1 MKFVATLVTYAV
13 HNRAGRR
20 NLTQLARFLGIL
32 LGLVTAYSI
41 IFHLIMDSEGQH
53 FTWVTGFYW
62 TLTVMSTLGFGDIT
76 FTSDLGRMFSII
88 VLLSGMIFLL
98 VLLPFTFIEFFY
110 APWMKLQ
117 ESKRAPRELPASL
130 TGHVLLSHF
139 DPVTEALVPRL
150 KQFGFPYALIV
161 PDIEDALRLHDE
173 RVHVVVGD
181 LDDPDTYRRCG
192 VERAALV
199 AATSTDPVNT
209 NVAFT
214 VRELSATVP
223 ILTTANSAESV
234 DVLQLAGSTNVLQ
247 LGEMMGQSLARR
259 IIGGDALSH
268 VIGTFD
274 DLLIAEATAAGTPL
288 VGKPIADC
296 KLRENLGVTIAGIWE
311 RGTFV
316 PPKPTTTIQ
325 ENTVLILAGS
335 REQFQKYDELFCIYH
350 VSEAP
355 VVIIGGGRSGRATGA
370 ALKRRGAD
378 YRIIETLPERIRDT
392 EHYVHGDAASL
403 EVLTRAGIME
413 APAVVIT
420 PHEDDVNT
428 YLTIYCR
435 RLRPDIQII
444 TRATFER
451 NISTMHRAGAD
462 FVMSYASMGAN
473 SILNVLKNSDI
484 LMLAEGLDVF
494 RVAVPPGLAGKTLAD
509 SGIRERTNCSVITIA
524 DAEGNHVNPTPDVVL
539 ADDAHIVL
547 IGNVESEKKFL
558 ETFQIGAAN

>member
-1 MKFVATLVTYAV
+1 MKFVATLVTYAA

-20 NLTQLARFLGIL
+20 NLAQLFRFLAIL
-32 LGLVTAYSI
+32 LALVTVYSA
-41 IFHLIMDSEGQH
+41 IFHYIMAAEGQK
-53 FTWVTGFYW
+53 FSWMTGFYW

-76 FTSDLGRMFSII
+76 FTSDLGRFFSIV
-88 VLLSGMIFLL
+88 VLLSGMLFLL

-117 ESKRAPRELPASL
+117 ESKRAPRSLPPTLS
-130 TGHVLLSHF
+130 GHVLLSHF
-139 DPVTEALVPRL
+139 DPVTEALIPRL
-150 KQFGFPYALIV
+150 EQFKFPYAVIV
-161 PDIEDALRLHDE
+161 PELEDALRLYDE
-173 RVHVVVGD
+173 RIRVVVGD
-181 LDDPDTYRRCG
+181 LDDPETYRRCG

-214 VRELSATVP
+214 VRELSADVP

-234 DVLQLAGSTNVLQ
+234 DVLELAGSTHVLR

-274 DLLIAEATAAGTPL
+274 DLLIAEATTAGTPL
-288 VGKPIADC
+288 VGKCIADC
-296 KLRENLGVTIAGIWE
+296 KLRENIGVTIAGVWE

-316 PPKPTTTIQ
+316 TPKPSTVIQ
-325 ENTVLILAGS
+325 ANTVLILAGS

-355 VVIIGGGRSGRATGA
+355 IVIIGGGRTGRATGG
-370 ALKRRGAD
+370 ALERRGAD
-378 YRIIETLPERIRDT
+378 YRIVESLAERIRDT

-420 PHEDDVNT
+420 PHEDDINT

-494 RVAVPPGLAGKTLAD
+494 RVPVPPVLAGKTLAD
-509 SGIRERTNCSVITIA
+509 SGIREKTNCSVIA
-524 DAEGNHVNPTPDVVL
+524 LSDSDGKHVNPGPDARLTVGSQ
-539 ADDAHIVL
+539 IVL
-547 IGNVESEKKFL
+547 IGDIEAEKKFL
-558 ETFQIGAAN
+558 TTYGVSM

>member
-13 HNRAGRR
+13 HNRSGRR
-20 NLTQLARFLGIL
+20 NLLQLGRFLAL
-32 LGLVTAYSI
+32 FLALVLAFSVL
-41 IFHLIMDSEGQH
+41 FHFIMASEGQRYS
-53 FTWVTGFYW
+53 WVTGLYW

-76 FTSDLGRMFSII
+76 FTSDLGRFFSIV

-117 ESKRAPRELPASL
+117 ESQRAPRKLPTSL
-130 TGHVLLSHF
+130 SGHVLLCHH
-139 DPVTEALVPRL
+139 DPVTEALIPRL
-150 KQFGFPYALIV
+150 EQFQFPYALIV
-161 PDIEDALRLHDE
+161 PNLEEALRLHDE

-181 LDDPDTYRRCG
+181 LDDPETYRACG

-199 AATSTDPVNT
+199 ASTATDPVNV

-214 VRELSATVP
+214 VRELSASVP
-223 ILTTANSAESV
+223 ILTTANSAEAV
-234 DVLQLAGSTNVLQ
+234 DILELAGSTNVLR

-259 IIGGDALSH
+259 ITGGDALSH

-274 DLLIAEATAAGTPL
+274 DLLIAEATVAGTPL
-288 VGKPIADC
+288 VGKSIADC
-296 KLRENLGVTIAGIWE
+296 KLRETLGVTIAGVWE

-316 PPKPTTTIQ
+316 TPKPETVIAA
-325 ENTVLILAGS
+325 NTVLILAGS

-350 VSEAP
+350 NTEAP

-370 ALKRRGAD
+370 ALARRGAD
-378 YRIIETLPERIRDT
+378 YRIVESLAARIRDPAK
-392 EHYVHGDAASL
+392 YIHGDAASL
-403 EVLTRAGIME
+403 DVLTRAGIMD

-420 PHEDDVNT
+420 PHEDDINT

-451 NISTMHRAGAD
+451 NISTIHRAGAD

-473 SILNVLKNSDI
+473 SILNVLKNADV

-494 RVAVPPGLAGKTLAD
+494 RVPVPRALAGRNLAN
-509 SGIRERTNCSVITIA
+509 SGIRERTNCSVIALT
-524 DAEGNHVNPTPDVVL
+524 DAEGKHINPSPESNLTEGDQLV
-539 ADDAHIVL
+539 I
-547 IGNVESEKKFL
+547 IGDVESERKFL
-558 ETFQIGAAN
+558 AHYSS

>member
-1 MKFVATLVTYAV
+1 MKFVATLVAYSV

-20 NLTQLARFLGIL
+20 NLVQLFRFLAIL
-32 LGLVTAYSI
+32 LALVTVFSI
-41 IFHLIMDSEGQH
+41 LFHFIMAAEGQKY
-53 FTWVTGFYW
+53 TWMTGFYW

-76 FTSDLGRMFSII
+76 FTSDLGRFFSIV
-88 VLLSGMIFLL
+88 VLLSGMMFLL

-117 ESKRAPRELPASL
+117 ESRRAPRQLPTTLS
-130 TGHVLLSHF
+130 GHVLLSHF
-139 DPVTEALVPRL
+139 DPVTEALIPRL
-150 KQFGFPYALIV
+150 EQFKFPYAVIV
-161 PDIEDALRLHDE
+161 PELEDALRLHDE
-173 RVHVVVGD
+173 RIHVVVGD
-181 LDDPDTYRRCG
+181 LDDPETYRRCG

-214 VRELSATVP
+214 VRELSADVP

-234 DVLQLAGSTNVLQ
+234 DVLELAGSTNVLR

-288 VGKPIADC
+288 VGKCIADC
-296 KLRENLGVTIAGIWE
+296 KLRENLGVTIAGVWE

-316 PPKPTTTIQ
+316 TPKPSTVIQ
-325 ENTVLILAGS
+325 ANTVLILAGS

-355 VVIIGGGRSGRATGA
+355 IVIIGGGRSGRATGA
-370 ALKRRGAD
+370 ALERRGAD
-378 YRIIETLPERIRDT
+378 YRIVESLAERIRDT
-392 EHYVHGDAASL
+392 EHYIHGDAASL

-420 PHEDDVNT
+420 PHEDDINT

-494 RVAVPPGLAGKTLAD
+494 RVPIPPILAGKTLAE
-509 SGIRERTNCSVITIA
+509 SGIREKTNCSVIA
-524 DAEGNHVNPTPDVVL
+524 L
-539 ADDAHIVL
+539 ADSDGKHINPGPSATLTEGSQIVL
-547 IGNVESEKKFL
+547 IGDIEAEKKFL
-558 ETFQIGAAN
+558 TTYGVAM

>member
-1 MKFVATLVTYAV
+1 MKFVATLVSYAV

-20 NLTQLARFLGIL
+20 NLFQLFRFLAIL
-32 LGLVTAYSI
+32 LALVTVFSVL
-41 IFHLIMDSEGQH
+41 FHYIMAAEGQK
-53 FTWVTGFYW
+53 FSWMTGFYW

-76 FTSDLGRMFSII
+76 FTSDLGRFFSIV
-88 VLLSGMIFLL
+88 VLLSGMLFLL

-117 ESKRAPRELPASL
+117 ESRRAPRQLPATLS
-130 TGHVLLSHF
+130 GHVLLSHF
-139 DPVTEALVPRL
+139 DPVTEALIPRL
-150 KQFGFPYALIV
+150 EQFKFPYAVIV
-161 PDIEDALRLHDE
+161 PELEDALRLHDE
-173 RVHVVVGD
+173 RIHVVVGD
-181 LDDPDTYRRCG
+181 LDDPETYRRCG

-214 VRELSATVP
+214 VRELSADVP

-234 DVLQLAGSTNVLQ
+234 DVLELAGSTNVLR

-288 VGKPIADC
+288 VGKCIADC
-296 KLRENLGVTIAGIWE
+296 KLRENLGVTIAGVWE

-316 PPKPTTTIQ
+316 TPKPSTVIQ

-370 ALKRRGAD
+370 ALERRGAD
-378 YRIIETLPERIRDT
+378 YRIVESLAERIRDT

-494 RVAVPPGLAGKTLAD
+494 RVPVPSALAGKTLAD
-509 SGIRERTNCSVITIA
+509 SGIREKTNCSVIALA
-524 DAEGNHVNPTPDVVL
+524 DNDGKHINPGPDAILAEGSQ
-539 ADDAHIVL
+539 IVI
-547 IGNVESEKKFL
+547 IGDIEAEKKFL
-558 ETFQIGAAN
+558 TTYRVAM

>member
-1 MKFVATLVTYAV
+1 MKFVATLVTYTV
-13 HNRAGRR
+13 HNRTGRR
-20 NLTQLARFLGIL
+20 NLLQLARFVALFL
-32 LGLVTAYSI
+32 ALVTAFSAC
-41 IFHLIMDSEGQH
+41 FHFIMASEGQS
-53 FTWVTGFYW
+53 FSWVTGFYW

-76 FTSDLGRMFSII
+76 FTSDLGRFFSIV

-117 ESKRAPRELPASL
+117 EAQRAPRKLPTSL
-130 TGHVLLSHF
+130 TGHVLLCHH
-139 DPVTEALVPRL
+139 DPVTEALIPRL

-161 PDIEDALRLHDE
+161 PELEDALRLHDE
-173 RVHVVVGD
+173 SVQVVVGD
-181 LDDPDTYRRCG
+181 LDDPETYRACG

-199 AATSTDPVNT
+199 AATATDPVNV

-214 VRELSATVP
+214 VRELSDSVP
-223 ILTTANSAESV
+223 ILTTANSEQAV
-234 DVLQLAGSTNVLQ
+234 DILELAGSTNVLR

-274 DLLIAEATAAGTPL
+274 DLLIAEATASGTPL
-288 VGKPIADC
+288 VGKCIADC
-296 KLRENLGVTIAGIWE
+296 KLREKLGVTIAGVWE

-316 PPKPTTTIQ
+316 TPKPDTIIQ

-335 REQFQKYDELFCIYH
+335 REQFERYDALFCIYH
-350 VSEAP
+350 NSEAP
-355 VVIIGGGRSGRATGA
+355 VVIIGGGRSGRSTGR
-370 ALKRRGAD
+370 ALARRGAD
-378 YRIIETLPERIRDT
+378 YRIVESLAERIRDP
-392 EHYVHGDAASL
+392 EKYIHGDAASL
-403 EVLTRAGIME
+403 DVLKRAGIME

-451 NISTMHRAGAD
+451 NISTIHRAGAD

-473 SILNVLKNSDI
+473 SILNVLKNADV

-494 RVAVPPGLAGKTLAD
+494 RVPVPPSLAGKTLAD
-509 SGIRERTNCSVITIA
+509 SGIRERTSCSVISLG
-524 DAEGNHVNPTPDVVL
+524 DAAGKHINPSPTSVLTEGDQLVV
-539 ADDAHIVL
+539 
-547 IGNVESEKKFL
+547 IGNVESERKFL
-558 ETFQIGAAN
+558 EAYGA